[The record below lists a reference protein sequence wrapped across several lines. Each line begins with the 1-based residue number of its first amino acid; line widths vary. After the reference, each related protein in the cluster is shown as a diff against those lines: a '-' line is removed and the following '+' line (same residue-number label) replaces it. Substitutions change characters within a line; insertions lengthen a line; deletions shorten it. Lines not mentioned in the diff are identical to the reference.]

1 MKFEYPSI
9 LIIDD
14 TPQSIEVLAEI
25 LQIDNYRIHFAM
37 DWKKAREIIQTELPH
52 LILLDIMMPDVDGY
66 TICRELKE
74 NPATAAIPVI
84 FVTALG
90 EIADEEKGLL
100 CGAVDYL
107 TKPLQPSIVRARVKT
122 HIDLQMGLKA
132 LAKQNELLQE
142 NARLREEVE
151 QITQH
156 DLKGPLSAFINIPEL
171 FMGDSNLTDDQR
183 EMLQTMEQSA
193 KRMLE
198 TINRSMDLVKIEMG
212 TYESSPV
219 ETELSSCANRIL
231 TELESLRSF
240 QKIRIKNLLNG
251 QPSQSINCTAMAE
264 EMLLNTVFSNL
275 LKNALEAA
283 PEGSEVVINYI
294 PGSPVKIEIIN
305 EGLIPAEIRDRFFEK
320 YQTRGKKR
328 GTGLG
333 TYSARM
339 MTRAMGGDLTART
352 EDNKTIITISL
363 PAIKFNS
370 GDTTSRASQILII
383 DHSNLK
389 QVYLAK
395 LLKIAGQ
402 TNIRT
407 CGSIQEG
414 IDLLNSVRFSHL
426 FVDCSLAAAENFKII
441 THIKHESAWS
451 ATKIYLFSSE
461 ENPDIRSQALA
472 KGANEF
478 LDPPITFTRLKKL
491 FVKED

>member
-1 MKFEYPSI
+1 MKFEHPSI

-25 LQIDNYRIHFAM
+25 LQIDSYRIHFAM

-305 EGLIPAEIRDRFFEK
+305 EGLIPAEIRDRFF
-320 YQTRGKKR
+320 
-328 GTGLG
+328 
-333 TYSARM
+333 
-339 MTRAMGGDLTART
+339 
-352 EDNKTIITISL
+352 
-363 PAIKFNS
+363 
-370 GDTTSRASQILII
+370 
-383 DHSNLK
+383 
-389 QVYLAK
+389 
-395 LLKIAGQ
+395 
-402 TNIRT
+402 
-407 CGSIQEG
+407 
-414 IDLLNSVRFSHL
+414 
-426 FVDCSLAAAENFKII
+426 
-441 THIKHESAWS
+441 
-451 ATKIYLFSSE
+451 
-461 ENPDIRSQALA
+461 
-472 KGANEF
+472 
-478 LDPPITFTRLKKL
+478 
-491 FVKED
+491 